1 LEDLRKSL
9 KKQGS
14 NLIIRFGNAENVIK
28 ELVLEVGSLVAVIV
42 VTTFCACSVDV
53 MIYSCSLGTLS

>member
-1 LEDLRKSL
+1 M
-9 KKQGS
+9 
-14 NLIIRFGNAENVIK
+14 IIRFGNAENVIK

-53 MIYSCSLGTLS
+53 MIYSCSLGALS